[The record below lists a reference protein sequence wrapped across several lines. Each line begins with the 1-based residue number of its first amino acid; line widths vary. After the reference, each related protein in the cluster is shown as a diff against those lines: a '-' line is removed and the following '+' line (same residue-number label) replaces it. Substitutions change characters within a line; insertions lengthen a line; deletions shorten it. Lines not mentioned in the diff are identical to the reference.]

1 MMDDFL
7 DKSEIVGHKIR
18 PTLEGE
24 NAIDKLDTLRR
35 AAMDDDDIYP
45 ENEAE
50 YTPQESNMLDVED
63 EEEGEEIESDSDVS
77 EVQDMP

>member
-24 NAIDKLDTLRR
+24 NAIDKL
-35 AAMDDDDIYP
+35 
-45 ENEAE
+45 
-50 YTPQESNMLDVED
+50 
-63 EEEGEEIESDSDVS
+63 EGKAKILIMILFVHSGVGG
-77 EVQDMP
+77 VCGLQVG